1 MESIPS
7 ALSHHPTTIACKK
20 LDTESAAASSAVS
33 IINNKIFIINIII
46 EKERN
51 NSTNN
56 CRQIRETEDRSCYL
70 EGRKNHQA
78 TRSQNFVFD
87 DFWVVVAMCTSVG
100 ISASQLSRLRIRSC
114 SCAGFSSTGGF
125 LSRTRRSSGAEFQL
139 LSSCSCSSIVGG
151 RRRISSLATTLS
163 DVTPRVVRLAA
174 TSKAAAAAAAA
185 AGESDSSIVEGNGT
199 ADQLNTRLEEGEEAE
214 EGDWSSRAAAQRRV
228 KKDVA
233 SMRDKIASFAEKQS
247 KYFWL
252 GGPILITTAIV
263 LPSAMVS
270 LVAQLQKNFLLGVA
284 TAFGFDVLFVL
295 AADAFF
301 VLTDKT
307 GHHQRV
313 SSEGPPP
320 WIGPW
325 EYTGYPAGEPALS
338 KAVSFAG
345 VAIAAAT
352 LVLSLL
358 VGKLGIALPALGPYL
373 ALIFAQVGVC
383 WVILFV

>member
-1 MESIPS
+1 MRGFFVG
-7 ALSHHPTTIACKK
+7 LS
-20 LDTESAAASSAVS
+20 VS
-33 IINNKIFIINIII
+33 EFCV
-46 EKERN
+46 R
-51 NSTNN
+51 
-56 CRQIRETEDRSCYL
+56 
-70 EGRKNHQA
+70 G
-78 TRSQNFVFD
+78 
-87 DFWVVVAMCTSVG
+87 FWVVVVAMCTSVG

-125 LSRTRRSSGAEFQL
+125 LSRTRSSSGAEFQL
-139 LSSCSCSSIVGG
+139 LSSSCSSSIVGG
-151 RRRISSLATTLS
+151 SRRISSLVTTLS
-163 DVTPRVVRLAA
+163 HVTPRVVRLAA
-174 TSKAAAAAAAA
+174 TSKVAAAAAA

-199 ADQLNTRLEEGEEAE
+199 ADQLNTRSEEEEKAE

-233 SMRDKIASFAEKQS
+233 SMRDKIASFTEKQS

-252 GGPILITTAIV
+252 GGPIVITTAIV
-263 LPSAMVS
+263 LPSALVS

-284 TAFGFDVLFVL
+284 TAFGYDVLFVL

-383 WVILFV
+383 WGDFVCLNNWKICVQRFV

>member
-1 MESIPS
+1 
-7 ALSHHPTTIACKK
+7 
-20 LDTESAAASSAVS
+20 
-33 IINNKIFIINIII
+33 
-46 EKERN
+46 
-51 NSTNN
+51 
-56 CRQIRETEDRSCYL
+56 
-70 EGRKNHQA
+70 
-78 TRSQNFVFD
+78 
-87 DFWVVVAMCTSVG
+87 MCTSVG
-100 ISASQLSRLRIRSC
+100 ISVSQLSRLRIRSC

-125 LSRTRRSSGAEFQL
+125 LSRTRSSGTEFQL
-139 LSSCSCSSIVGG
+139 LSSSSCWSTVGG
-151 RRRISSLATTLS
+151 SRRISSLATTLS
-163 DVTPRVVRLAA
+163 HVTPRVVRLAA
-174 TSKAAAAAAAA
+174 TSKAAAAAAA

-199 ADQLNTRLEEGEEAE
+199 ADQLNTRSEEEEAE
-214 EGDWSSRAAAQRRV
+214 EGDWSSRDAAQKRV

-233 SMRDKIASFAEKQS
+233 SMRDKIASFTEKQS

-252 GGPILITTAIV
+252 GGPIVITTAIV
-263 LPSAMVS
+263 LPPAMVS

-284 TAFGFDVLFVL
+284 TAFGYDVLFVL

>member
-1 MESIPS
+1 M
-7 ALSHHPTTIACKK
+7 
-20 LDTESAAASSAVS
+20 
-33 IINNKIFIINIII
+33 
-46 EKERN
+46 
-51 NSTNN
+51 
-56 CRQIRETEDRSCYL
+56 
-70 EGRKNHQA
+70 
-78 TRSQNFVFD
+78 
-87 DFWVVVAMCTSVG
+87 
-100 ISASQLSRLRIRSC
+100 
-114 SCAGFSSTGGF
+114 
-125 LSRTRRSSGAEFQL
+125 SRTRSSGAEFQL
-139 LSSCSCSSIVGG
+139 LSSSSCSSIVGG
-151 RRRISSLATTLS
+151 RRRISSLVTTVS
-163 DVTPRVVRLAA
+163 HVTPRVVRLAA
-174 TSKAAAAAAAA
+174 TSKAAAAA

-233 SMRDKIASFAEKQS
+233 SMRDKIAGFTEKQS

>member
-1 MESIPS
+1 
-7 ALSHHPTTIACKK
+7 
-20 LDTESAAASSAVS
+20 
-33 IINNKIFIINIII
+33 
-46 EKERN
+46 
-51 NSTNN
+51 
-56 CRQIRETEDRSCYL
+56 
-70 EGRKNHQA
+70 
-78 TRSQNFVFD
+78 
-87 DFWVVVAMCTSVG
+87 
-100 ISASQLSRLRIRSC
+100 
-114 SCAGFSSTGGF
+114 
-125 LSRTRRSSGAEFQL
+125 
-139 LSSCSCSSIVGG
+139 
-151 RRRISSLATTLS
+151 
-163 DVTPRVVRLAA
+163 VVRFAA
-174 TSKAAAAAAAA
+174 TSKAAAAAA

-199 ADQLNTRLEEGEEAE
+199 ADQLNTRSEEEAE

-233 SMRDKIASFAEKQS
+233 SMREKIASFTEKQS

-252 GGPILITTAIV
+252 GGPIVITAAIV

-284 TAFGFDVLFVL
+284 TAFGYDVLFVL

-383 WVILFV
+383 WGDFVCLNNWKICVQRFV

>member
-1 MESIPS
+1 M
-7 ALSHHPTTIACKK
+7 
-20 LDTESAAASSAVS
+20 
-33 IINNKIFIINIII
+33 
-46 EKERN
+46 
-51 NSTNN
+51 
-56 CRQIRETEDRSCYL
+56 
-70 EGRKNHQA
+70 
-78 TRSQNFVFD
+78 
-87 DFWVVVAMCTSVG
+87 
-100 ISASQLSRLRIRSC
+100 
-114 SCAGFSSTGGF
+114 
-125 LSRTRRSSGAEFQL
+125 SRTRSSGAEFQL
-139 LSSCSCSSIVGG
+139 LLSSCSSSTVGG
-151 RRRISSLATTLS
+151 SRRISSLATTLS
-163 DVTPRVVRLAA
+163 HVTPRVVRLAA
-174 TSKAAAAAAAA
+174 TSKAAAAAA

-199 ADQLNTRLEEGEEAE
+199 ADQLNTRSEEEKEEAE

-233 SMRDKIASFAEKQS
+233 SIRDKIASFTEKQS

-252 GGPILITTAIV
+252 GGPIVITTAIV
-263 LPSAMVS
+263 LPSAIVS

-284 TAFGFDVLFVL
+284 TAFGYDVLFVL

>member
-1 MESIPS
+1 
-7 ALSHHPTTIACKK
+7 
-20 LDTESAAASSAVS
+20 
-33 IINNKIFIINIII
+33 
-46 EKERN
+46 
-51 NSTNN
+51 
-56 CRQIRETEDRSCYL
+56 
-70 EGRKNHQA
+70 
-78 TRSQNFVFD
+78 
-87 DFWVVVAMCTSVG
+87 
-100 ISASQLSRLRIRSC
+100 LSRS
-114 SCAGFSSTGGF
+114 
-125 LSRTRRSSGAEFQL
+125 RSSGAEFQL
-139 LSSCSCSSIVGG
+139 LSSSSCSSIVGG

-163 DVTPRVVRLAA
+163 HVTPRVVRLAA
-174 TSKAAAAAAAA
+174 TSKAAAAA

-233 SMRDKIASFAEKQS
+233 SMRDKIASFTEKQS

-263 LPSAMVS
+263 LPSAVVS

-373 ALIFAQVGVC
+373 ALIFAQLAYERLMSNDRLPVYPLVPIVYTVYRFRQLARGMELVAAMGGDWFLSTMLRVLMVVWTFYLGVHLSQLP
-383 WVILFV
+383 WLYSTWNSNRAT

>member
-1 MESIPS
+1 M
-7 ALSHHPTTIACKK
+7 
-20 LDTESAAASSAVS
+20 
-33 IINNKIFIINIII
+33 
-46 EKERN
+46 
-51 NSTNN
+51 
-56 CRQIRETEDRSCYL
+56 
-70 EGRKNHQA
+70 
-78 TRSQNFVFD
+78 
-87 DFWVVVAMCTSVG
+87 
-100 ISASQLSRLRIRSC
+100 
-114 SCAGFSSTGGF
+114 
-125 LSRTRRSSGAEFQL
+125 SRTRSSGAEFQL
-139 LSSCSCSSIVGG
+139 LLSSCSSSTVGG
-151 RRRISSLATTLS
+151 SRRISSLATTLS
-163 DVTPRVVRLAA
+163 HVTPRVVRLAA
-174 TSKAAAAAAAA
+174 TSKAAAAAA

-199 ADQLNTRLEEGEEAE
+199 ADQLNTRSEEEKEEAE

-233 SMRDKIASFAEKQS
+233 SIRDKIASFTEKQS

-252 GGPILITTAIV
+252 GGPIVITTAIV
-263 LPSAMVS
+263 LPSAIVS

-284 TAFGFDVLFVL
+284 TAFGYDVLFVL

-373 ALIFAQVGVC
+373 ALIFAQLAYERLMSNDRLSVYPLVPIVYTVYRFRQLARGIELVAAMGGDWFLSTMLRVLMVVWTFYLGVHLSQLP
-383 WVILFV
+383 WLYSTWNSNRAT

>member
-1 MESIPS
+1 MLFNSLSTKVES
-7 ALSHHPTTIACKK
+7 
-20 LDTESAAASSAVS
+20 
-33 IINNKIFIINIII
+33 F
-46 EKERN
+46 
-51 NSTNN
+51 
-56 CRQIRETEDRSCYL
+56 
-70 EGRKNHQA
+70 
-78 TRSQNFVFD
+78 FVFSVSEFCVRG
-87 DFWVVVAMCTSVG
+87 FWVVVAMCTSVG

-114 SCAGFSSTGGF
+114 SCVGFSSTGGF
-125 LSRTRRSSGAEFQL
+125 LSRTRSSGAEFQL
-139 LSSCSCSSIVGG
+139 LSSSSCSSSTVGG
-151 RRRISSLATTLS
+151 RSRRISSLVTTLS
-163 DVTPRVVRLAA
+163 HVTPRVVRLAA
-174 TSKAAAAAAAA
+174 TSKVAAAAAA

-199 ADQLNTRLEEGEEAE
+199 ADQLNTRLEEEEAE

-233 SMRDKIASFAEKQS
+233 SMRDKIASFTEKQS

-252 GGPILITTAIV
+252 GGPIVITTAIV

-284 TAFGFDVLFVL
+284 TAFGYDVLFVL

-352 LVLSLL
+352 LLLSLL

>member
-1 MESIPS
+1 
-7 ALSHHPTTIACKK
+7 
-20 LDTESAAASSAVS
+20 
-33 IINNKIFIINIII
+33 
-46 EKERN
+46 
-51 NSTNN
+51 
-56 CRQIRETEDRSCYL
+56 
-70 EGRKNHQA
+70 
-78 TRSQNFVFD
+78 
-87 DFWVVVAMCTSVG
+87 
-100 ISASQLSRLRIRSC
+100 
-114 SCAGFSSTGGF
+114 
-125 LSRTRRSSGAEFQL
+125 
-139 LSSCSCSSIVGG
+139 
-151 RRRISSLATTLS
+151 
-163 DVTPRVVRLAA
+163 VVRLAA
-174 TSKAAAAAAAA
+174 TSKAAAAAAA

-199 ADQLNTRLEEGEEAE
+199 ADQLNTRSEEEEAE
-214 EGDWSSRAAAQRRV
+214 EGDWSSRDAAQKRV

-233 SMRDKIASFAEKQS
+233 SMRDKIASFTEKQS

-252 GGPILITTAIV
+252 GGPIVITTAIV
-263 LPSAMVS
+263 LPPAMVS

-284 TAFGFDVLFVL
+284 TAFGYDVLFVL